1 MGVIMNKQFEDLM
14 YEAGLTAQGC
24 WDSFDAY
31 DKDAIERFAVLI
43 VQKCL
48 EKVDQVAA
56 ECELVPSREI
66 LAIGAHMVGVRIA
79 MHFEL

>member
-1 MGVIMNKQFEDLM
+1 MNTQFENLM

-31 DKDAIERFAVLI
+31 DKEAVERFAVLI

-56 ECELVPSREI
+56 ECELNPSREI
-66 LAIGAHMVGVRIA
+66 MAIGAHIVGVTIA
-79 MHFEL
+79 RHFEL